1 MIGRLV
7 IGTLGDGTFC
17 MGTLNMAIELFVG
30 PHGLFRIRIPV
41 HFNTDPDLSS
51 LMWIRIQGEDY
62 FKHISIKFF
71 TYITGK
77 SR

>member
-1 MIGRLV
+1 M

-41 HFNTDPDLSS
+41 HFNTYPDLSGLNIFPLNFS
-51 LMWIRIQGEDY
+51 LILQANLD
-62 FKHISIKFF
+62 K
-71 TYITGK
+71 
-77 SR
+77 